1 MIFRPRVALTLL
13 AALLLLAFPAV
24 ASAVDYTV
32 DSTGD
37 QEDASPGTGGCATS
51 VATCT
56 LRAAIEESNAST
68 SVTDKILFSSAF
80 DGELADSTI
89 AVGFALPDIED
100 EVTIDGDANGQC
112 ETDAGVD
119 GPCVGVKGE
128 SRFEVQADEVTID
141 GLAITDSQIAITVEG
156 EEFEAHDNWIGV
168 ELDGTDGPGEQSYG
182 IFVAPHADHAV
193 IGGTADAERNVF
205 GNTNSALL
213 LRGSSFGTVQG
224 NYFGVGPDGTTTAPN
239 GRNLVVANKLE
250 VGSEVEATDNQIGA
264 DVGEAGTATAA
275 CDFGCNVF
283 AAQVGAT
290 AAVNLV
296 GTPSE
301 EEGPATGP
309 TQVEGNYVGLDA
321 TGNEVANGATFDV
334 LVGSAGGVT
343 VGGEEN
349 SQANYIVGG
358 GTGIY
363 HQDGEGFA
371 AVGNVIGD
379 GPTAADVKAPGLG
392 MFVYC
397 LELGTESVEAV
408 TVSKNVFD
416 MEGGKGIEQVF
427 GNAEIEDNFIEGA
440 ELGIFTKGDPPGAG
454 NLIKGNVIGES
465 TANGILIESDFN
477 NVLHNSIYGSGEA
490 GVRIQDPIGF
500 PLVITTG
507 NLVGGDSAAEEN
519 TIRESGDDAIQIV
532 DESGNTE
539 EDSQN
544 TVARNKGDS
553 NAGRFISLIGDPNG
567 GIEPPQISSAGKTEA
582 SGTAEPFA
590 LVRVFRKASAEN
602 GELAAFS
609 KKRPPTPAATGA
621 SPTRRCPAA
630 RSSPRLRPTPKAGP
644 RNWRTR
650 RRRRPIP
657 RRRRAAAP
665 AAAAVAAVPAARP
678 TTPRPWPRSPKPRR
692 PNRPAPPP
700 SSSSNRMRP
709 ARSSSAS
716 STRASSRT
724 ANRRRPTRSSSP
736 VSTSSRCGR
745 STRRATSASPPSA
758 SSRSKSGIEHP
769 AVEVIAPQGYISST
783 AGEHHLARRG

>member
-1 MIFRPRVALTLL
+1 MNLRRRVALTLL
-13 AALLLLAFPAV
+13 AALSILAFPTA
-24 ASAVDYTV
+24 ASAVQYTV
-32 DSTGD
+32 NSTGD

-51 VATCT
+51 VPTCT

-68 SVTDKILFSSAF
+68 SVTDEILFSSAF

-141 GLAITDSQIAITVEG
+141 GLAITDSQLAITVEG
-156 EEFEAHDNWIGV
+156 EEFEAHDDWIGI

-224 NYFGVGPDGTTTAPN
+224 NYFGVGPNGTTTAPN

-250 VGSEVEATDNQIGA
+250 LGSEVEATDNQIGA
-264 DVGEAGTATAA
+264 DVGEAGTATDE

-283 AAQVGAT
+283 AAQAGAT

-321 TGNEVANGATFDV
+321 TGSEVTNGATFDV

-343 VGGEEN
+343 IGGEGN
-349 SQANYIVGG
+349 GQANYIVGG

-363 HQDGEGFA
+363 HQDGEEFA
-371 AVGNVIGD
+371 AIGNVIGD
-379 GPTAADVKAPGLG
+379 GRTAADVKAPGLG

-454 NLIKGNVIGES
+454 NLIKDNVIGES

-490 GVRIQDPIGF
+490 GVRIQDPIAF

-602 GELAAFS
+602 GELAAFLEEATADAGGNWS
-609 KKRPPTPAATGA
+609 VTYATLPGSTLVTATQTNTEGGTSELADPVATPADPSPPTPGGGGSGGNKGGSGGTTDKTA
-621 SPTRRCPAA
+621 PTTKITKA
-630 RSSPRLRPTPKAGP
+630 PKAKS
-644 RNWRTR
+644 TS
-650 RRRRPIP
+650 
-657 RRRRAAAP
+657 
-665 AAAAVAAVPAARP
+665 
-678 TTPRPWPRSPKPRR
+678 TTAKFKFKSNEAGSKFQCKLDKGKFKNCRSPKTYKKLKPGKHVFKVRAIDKAG
-692 PNRPAPPP
+692 NVGKPAK
-700 SSSSNRMRP
+700 R
-709 ARSSSAS
+709 
-716 STRASSRT
+716 
-724 ANRRRPTRSSSP
+724 
-736 VSTSSRCGR
+736 
-745 STRRATSASPPSA
+745 
-758 SSRSKSGIEHP
+758 KFK
-769 AVEVIAPQGYISST
+769 VEVGD
-783 AGEHHLARRG
+783 